1 MSLADLLVSLAV
13 LGLLLGGLLG
23 VLDEGQRLHAFG
35 AARIE
40 SQQSARVALERMARE
55 IRQAGHGR
63 PDARFAAV
71 SVAEPTRL
79 VLHFDLDGD
88 GAIAGNGETVT
99 WLLQGRILRRDAGGG
114 AQPIVNGV
122 RSLRLSYFDGAGA
135 PTADPGAVRAVGIE
149 LVTEPDQL
157 TADRRAQAHASTF
170 VRLRNR

>member
-23 VLDEGQRLHAFG
+23 VLDEGQRLHAFS

-55 IRQAGHGR
+55 IRQAGRGR
-63 PDARFAAV
+63 AGADFPAL
-71 SVAEPTRL
+71 SVAEPIRL

-88 GAIAGNGETVT
+88 GVIAGNGETVT
-99 WLLQGRILRRDAGGG
+99 WLLQGRVLRRDAGGG
-114 AQPIVNGV
+114 AQPVINGV
-122 RSLRLSYFDGAGA
+122 RTLRFTYFDDAGA
-135 PTADPGAVRAVGIE
+135 PTTDPGAVRAVGIE
-149 LVTEPDQL
+149 LVTEPDL
-157 TADRRAQAHASTF
+157 VTARRRAQAHASTL